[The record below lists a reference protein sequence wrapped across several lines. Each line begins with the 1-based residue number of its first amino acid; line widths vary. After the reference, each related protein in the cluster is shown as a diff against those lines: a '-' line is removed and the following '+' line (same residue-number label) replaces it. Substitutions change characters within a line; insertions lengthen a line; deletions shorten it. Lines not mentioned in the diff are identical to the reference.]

1 MRRIS
6 RIKETYAK
14 AVFLAALVLCNVA
27 TATEF
32 ELRDG
37 DTLIGALQTVRASSE
52 ETLLDVGNRHSLG
65 FHDMR
70 TANPSVDIWLPEEE
84 AEVLLPLQFVLPA
97 APQRGIVLNLPEYR
111 LYFYSA
117 DGKRVQT
124 FPISIGRRD
133 WETPLGQT
141 RIIAKARNPSW
152 YPPASIRAEHE
163 ADGDPLPAVVPPG
176 PDNPLGKYALRL
188 GLPGYLIHGT
198 NKPAGVGMRVTHGC
212 LRMFPEDIEHLFG
225 QVDTGTAVRIVNQP
239 IKAGWSGEQL
249 YLEVHPLL
257 QDSVDDESEGTDIEA
272 VRLSPLTHLTEAIV
286 AATGE
291 NEAEVNWD
299 AAEAAFREARGVPVL
314 IGNRRQSEM
323 SAIP

>member
-1 MRRIS
+1 MLSFVRS
-6 RIKETYAK
+6 SVT
-14 AVFLAALVLCNVA
+14 AVFLAALTLGHVA
-27 TATEF
+27 SATEF
-32 ELRDG
+32 ELRAN
-37 DTLIGALQTVRASSE
+37 DTLVGGLQTVRASAE

-70 TANPSVDIWLPEEE
+70 TANPDIDIWLPDAE
-84 AEVLLPLQFVLPA
+84 AEVLLPLQFLLPA

-111 LYFYSA
+111 LYFYSE
-117 DGKRVQT
+117 DGQRVQT

-176 PDNPLGKYALRL
+176 SDNPLGRFALRL

-212 LRMFPEDIEHLFG
+212 LRMFPEDIEHLFA
-225 QVDTGTAVRIVNQP
+225 QVEIGTPVRIVNQP

-249 YLEVHPLL
+249 FLEVHPLL
-257 QDSVDDESEGTDIEA
+257 QDAVDDEAQEMENEV

-291 NEAEVNWD
+291 DEAVVDWD
-299 AAEAAFREARGVPVL
+299 AAELAFREARGVPVA
-314 IGNRRQSEM
+314 IGVRRQTA
-323 SAIP
+323 SAGET